1 MRIFISILVFFVTS
15 TPIYSNSIDVNDKNK
30 ITKHFN
36 AYIDN
41 GSLPNISI
49 LIKKDNK
56 EIYRHSHG
64 YADIKNEI
72 NVSKN
77 SVFRIY
83 SMTKPVTG
91 VAIMQLVESG
101 QLRLNDKV
109 SRYIPAFKNTKVI
122 NLEFQDYVVKPKRE
136 ITIRDLLTHTSG
148 LTYSWAGEG
157 PVNQIYRKYNIR
169 PYYFGALDAELNKF
183 PGNTCQFA
191 AAAASAP
198 LLHNPGEKW
207 SYGINMDILGC
218 VVEVIT
224 KMTFADYLQKNIF
237 DPLSLKSM
245 GFSVQPSDRANFTTL
260 YTSGAFSRDGEV
272 VAPSGLNQAE
282 LMFSKELRSIDA
294 YDKSPY
300 LNNSSKLFDGG
311 SGLVSN
317 IDDYSKF
324 AEMLLNGGVLNGV
337 RILSQASVDLMSKN
351 HLSNEI
357 LSDGAAFGLA
367 GVGMGLTVGTIINP
381 GIAGTYSAKGEF
393 FWGGAASTIFWV
405 DKKNNITATMMTQYM
420 PSDKYPLREEL
431 KTLVYS
437 SLSN

>member
-1 MRIFISILVFFVTS
+1 MRILLSALIFLFVS
-15 TPIYSNSIDVNDKNK
+15 TQINASSLDANDNNK

-36 AYIDN
+36 TYVDN

-56 EIYRHSHG
+56 EIYRHAHG
-64 YADIKNEI
+64 FADIDSGT
-72 NVSKN
+72 NVSNKTIY
-77 SVFRIY
+77 RIY

-91 VAIMQLVESG
+91 VAIMQLVEKG

-109 SRYIPAFKNTKVI
+109 SKYIPAFKNTKVI
-122 NLEFQDYVVKPKRE
+122 NLDFQDYVVKPKRE

-207 SYGINMDILGC
+207 SYGINMDVLGC
-218 VVEVIT
+218 VVEVIS
-224 KMTFADYLQKNIF
+224 KMTFAEYLQKNIF
-237 DPLSLKSM
+237 DPLNLKSI
-245 GFSVQPSDRANFTTL
+245 GFSVNQTDSDYFTTL

-282 LMFSKELRSIDA
+282 LMFSKELRSIDSF
-294 YDKSPY
+294 DKSPY
-300 LNNSSKLFDGG
+300 LTNSSKLYDGG

-317 IDDYSKF
+317 IDDFSKF
-324 AEMLLNGGVLNGV
+324 AEMLLNGGILGGI
-337 RILSQASVDLMSKN
+337 RILSEASVDLMSKN
-351 HLSNEI
+351 HLSDEI
-357 LSDGAAFGLA
+357 LKDGSAFGLE
-367 GVGMGLTVGTIINP
+367 GVGFGLTVGTIMNP
-381 GIAGTYSAKGEF
+381 GIAGTYSSEGEF

-405 DKKNNITATMMTQYM
+405 DRKNNVTATMMTQFM

-431 KTLVYS
+431 KTLLYS

>member
-1 MRIFISILVFFVTS
+1 MRIFISILVFFFTS
-15 TPIYSNSIDVNDKNK
+15 TSIYSNSIDANDKNK

-36 AYIDN
+36 AYVDN

-64 YADIKNEI
+64 YADIENKI

-109 SRYIPAFKNTKVI
+109 SRYIPTFKNTKVI

-237 DPLSLKSM
+237 DPLDLKSM
-245 GFSVQPSDRANFTTL
+245 GFSVKPSDRASFTTL

-300 LNNSSKLFDGG
+300 LKNSSKLYDGG

-337 RILSQASVDLMSKN
+337 RILSQASVDLMSMN

>member
-1 MRIFISILVFFVTS
+1 MRIFISILIFFFIS
-15 TPIYSNSIDVNDKNK
+15 AQINANSLDTNDKNK

-36 AYIDN
+36 AYVDN
-41 GSLPNISI
+41 GNLPNISI
-49 LIKKDNK
+49 LIKKDSK
-56 EIYRHSHG
+56 EIYRHHHG
-64 YADIKNEI
+64 FADIESEI
-72 NVSKN
+72 SVSDKT
-77 SVFRIY
+77 VYRIY

-91 VAIMQLVESG
+91 VAIMQLVENG

-109 SRYIPAFKNTKVI
+109 SNYIPAFKNTKVI

-157 PVNQIYRKYNIR
+157 PVNQIYRNYNIR

-207 SYGINMDILGC
+207 SYGINMDVLGC

-224 KMTFADYLQKNIF
+224 KMTFAEYLQKNIF
-237 DPLSLKSM
+237 DPLGLKSI
-245 GFSVQPSDRANFTTL
+245 GFSVNPQDKNSFTTL

-282 LMFSKELRSIDA
+282 LIYSVELRAIDKF
-294 YDKSPY
+294 DDSPY
-300 LNNSSKLFDGG
+300 LKNSSKLFDGG

-324 AEMLLNGGVLNGV
+324 AEMLLNGGILNGV
-337 RILSQASVDLMSKN
+337 RIISEASVDLMSKN
-351 HLSNEI
+351 HLSDEI
-357 LSDGAAFGLA
+357 LSGGSAFGLN
-367 GVGMGLTVGTIINP
+367 GIGFGLTVGNVMDP
-381 GIAGTYSAKGEF
+381 GVAGTYSADGEF

-405 DKKNNITATMMTQYM
+405 DRKNNVTATMMTQYM

-431 KTLVYS
+431 KTLLYS

>member
-1 MRIFISILVFFVTS
+1 MRIFTSLLFFLISSQLGA
-15 TPIYSNSIDVNDKNK
+15 NSLDLADKK
-30 ITKHFN
+30 RITNHFN
-36 AYIDN
+36 KYVDN

-56 EIYRHSHG
+56 EILRHSYG
-64 YADIKNEI
+64 YADIEKGI
-72 NVSKN
+72 
-77 SVFRIY
+77 SVNRKTVYRIY

-91 VAIMQLVESG
+91 VAIMQLIENG
-101 QLRLNDKV
+101 KLRLNDKV
-109 SRYIPAFKNTKVI
+109 SKYIPAFKDTKVI
-122 NLEFQDYVVKPKRE
+122 NLEFQDYVLKPKRE

-169 PYYFGALDAELNKF
+169 PYYFGAVDAELNKF
-183 PGNTCQFA
+183 PGNTCQFS

-218 VVEVIT
+218 VVEVISG
-224 KMTFADYLQKNIF
+224 MSFAEYLQKNIF
-237 DPLSLKSM
+237 DPLELKSI
-245 GFSVQPSDRANFTTL
+245 GFSVNERDKDSFTTL
-260 YTSGAFSRDGEV
+260 YTSGAFSRDGEI

-282 LMFSKELRSIDA
+282 LMFSKDLRPIDTF
-294 YDKSPY
+294 DKSPY
-300 LNNSSKLFDGG
+300 LTNSSKLYDGG

-324 AEMLLNGGVLNGV
+324 AEMLLNGGILNGV
-337 RILSQASVDLMSKN
+337 RIISEASVDLMANN
-351 HLSNEI
+351 HLSDEI
-357 LSDGAAFGLA
+357 LKDGSAFGLE
-367 GVGMGLTVGTIINP
+367 GVGFGLTVGTIMNP
-381 GIAGTYSAKGEF
+381 GVAGTFSSEGEF

-405 DKKNNITATMMTQYM
+405 DRKNNVTATMMTQFM
-420 PSDKYPLREEL
+420 PSDRYPIREEL
-431 KTLVYS
+431 KTLLYS

>member
-224 KMTFADYLQKNIF
+224 KMTFADYLKKNIF
-237 DPLSLKSM
+237 DPLNLKSM

-367 GVGMGLTVGTIINP
+367 GVGMGLTVGTIMNP

>member
-1 MRIFISILVFFVTS
+1 MRIFISILIFFFISEQINASSLDT
-15 TPIYSNSIDVNDKNK
+15 NDKNK

-36 AYIDN
+36 TYVDN
-41 GSLPNISI
+41 GSLPNVSI
-49 LIKKDNK
+49 LIKKDSK
-56 EIYRHSHG
+56 EIYRHHHG
-64 YADIKNEI
+64 FADIKSGI
-72 NVSKN
+72 SVSDKT
-77 SVFRIY
+77 VYRIY

-91 VAIMQLVESG
+91 VAIMQLVENG

-109 SRYIPAFKNTKVI
+109 SKYIPAFKNTKVI

-191 AAAASAP
+191 SAAASAP

-207 SYGINMDILGC
+207 SYGINMDVLGC

-224 KMTFADYLQKNIF
+224 KMTFAEYLQKNIF
-237 DPLSLKSM
+237 DPLDLKSI
-245 GFSVQPSDRANFTTL
+245 GFSVNPRDKDSFTTL

-282 LMFSKELRSIDA
+282 LIYSAELRPIDK
-294 YDKSPY
+294 YDNSPY
-300 LNNSSKLFDGG
+300 LKNSSKLFDGG

-324 AEMLLNGGVLNGV
+324 AEMLLNGGIFNGV
-337 RILSQASVDLMSKN
+337 RIISEASVDLMSRN

-357 LSDGAAFGLA
+357 LSDGSAFGLN
-367 GVGMGLTVGTIINP
+367 GIGFGLTLGNVMDP
-381 GIAGTYSAKGEF
+381 GVAGTYSAEGEF

-405 DKKNNITATMMTQYM
+405 DRKNNVTATMMTQYM

-431 KTLVYS
+431 KTLLYS

>member
-1 MRIFISILVFFVTS
+1 MRIFISILVFFLTS
-15 TPIYSNSIDVNDKNK
+15 TPMYSNSIDANDKNK

-72 NVSKN
+72 NVSEN

-224 KMTFADYLQKNIF
+224 KMTFADYLKKNIF
-237 DPLSLKSM
+237 DPLNLKSM
-245 GFSVQPSDRANFTTL
+245 GFSVQPSDTANFTTL

-282 LMFSKELRSIDA
+282 LMFSKELRSIDP
-294 YDKSPY
+294 YDTSPY

-367 GVGMGLTVGTIINP
+367 GVGMGLTVGTIMNP

>member
-15 TPIYSNSIDVNDKNK
+15 TPIYSNSIDANDKNK

-224 KMTFADYLQKNIF
+224 KMTFADYLKKNIF
-237 DPLSLKSM
+237 DPLNLKSM
-245 GFSVQPSDRANFTTL
+245 GFSVQPSDRANFTSL

-367 GVGMGLTVGTIINP
+367 GVGMGLTVGTIMNP

>member
-15 TPIYSNSIDVNDKNK
+15 TPIYSNSIDANDKNK

-36 AYIDN
+36 AYVDN

-64 YADIKNEI
+64 YADIENEI

-237 DPLSLKSM
+237 DPLNLKSM
-245 GFSVQPSDRANFTTL
+245 GFSVQPSDRASFTTL

-300 LNNSSKLFDGG
+300 LKNSSKLFDGG

-367 GVGMGLTVGTIINP
+367 GVGMGLTVGTIIDP

>member
-15 TPIYSNSIDVNDKNK
+15 TPIYSNSIDANDKNK

-36 AYIDN
+36 AYVDN

-64 YADIKNEI
+64 YADIENEI

-237 DPLSLKSM
+237 DPLNLKSM
-245 GFSVQPSDRANFTTL
+245 GFSVQPSDRASFTTL

-300 LNNSSKLFDGG
+300 LKNSSKLFDGG

>member
-1 MRIFISILVFFVTS
+1 MRIFISILVFFFAS
-15 TPIYSNSIDVNDKNK
+15 TPIYSNSIDANDKNK

-36 AYIDN
+36 AYVDN

-64 YADIKNEI
+64 YADIENEI

-237 DPLSLKSM
+237 DPLNLKSM
-245 GFSVQPSDRANFTTL
+245 GFSVHPSDRASFTTL

-300 LNNSSKLFDGG
+300 LKNSSKLFDGG

-367 GVGMGLTVGTIINP
+367 GVGMGLTVGTIIDP

>member
-1 MRIFISILVFFVTS
+1 MRIFISLLVFLLISFQINAS
-15 TPIYSNSIDVNDKNK
+15 TLDIDDKEK
-30 ITKHFN
+30 ITNHFN
-36 AYIDN
+36 AYVDN
-41 GSLPNISI
+41 GNLPNLSI
-49 LIKKDNK
+49 LIKKNNK
-56 EIYRHSHG
+56 EIYRHAYG
-64 YADIKNEI
+64 YADIDQQI
-72 NVSKN
+72 NVDKKT
-77 SVFRIY
+77 VYRIY

-91 VAIMQLVESG
+91 VAIMQLIENG
-101 QLRLNDKV
+101 KLRLNDKV
-109 SRYIPAFKNTKVI
+109 SQYIPAFKNTKVI
-122 NLEFQDYVVKPKRE
+122 NLDFQDYVVKPKRE

-191 AAAASAP
+191 AAAAAAP

-218 VVEVIT
+218 IVEVVS
-224 KMTFADYLQKNIF
+224 KMTFAEYLQKNIF
-237 DPLSLKSM
+237 DPLNLKSI
-245 GFSVQPSDRANFTTL
+245 GFAVNPNDKDSFTTL

-282 LMFSKELRSIDA
+282 LIFSKELRAIDTF
-294 YDKSPY
+294 DQSPY
-300 LNNSSKLFDGG
+300 LTNSSQLFDGG

-337 RILSQASVDLMSKN
+337 RILSKASVELMAKN
-351 HLSNEI
+351 HLSDAI
-357 LSDGAAFGLA
+357 LSDGAAFGLK
-367 GVGMGLTVGTIINP
+367 GVGMGLTVGTIMDP
-381 GIAGTYSAKGEF
+381 GLAGTYSVKGEF

-405 DKKNNITATMMTQYM
+405 DRKNNVTATMMTQYM
-420 PSDKYPLREEL
+420 PSDKYCEKSYRPCYIP
-431 KTLVYS
+431 V
-437 SLSN
+437 

>member
-1 MRIFISILVFFVTS
+1 
-15 TPIYSNSIDVNDKNK
+15 
-30 ITKHFN
+30 
-36 AYIDN
+36 
-41 GSLPNISI
+41 
-49 LIKKDNK
+49 
-56 EIYRHSHG
+56 
-64 YADIKNEI
+64 
-72 NVSKN
+72 VSK
-77 SVFRIY
+77 
-83 SMTKPVTG
+83 
-91 VAIMQLVESG
+91 
-101 QLRLNDKV
+101 
-109 SRYIPAFKNTKVI
+109 YIPAFKNTKVI

-169 PYYFGALDAELNKF
+169 PYYFGALDAELSKF

-207 SYGINMDILGC
+207 SYGINMDVLGC
-218 VVEVIT
+218 VVEIIS

-237 DPLSLKSM
+237 DPLGLKSI
-245 GFSVQPSDRANFTTL
+245 GFSVNPQDKDSFTTL

-282 LMFSKELRSIDA
+282 LIYSAELRPIDNF
-294 YDKSPY
+294 DNSPY
-300 LNNSSKLFDGG
+300 LTNSSKLFDGG

-337 RILSQASVDLMSKN
+337 RILSEASVDVMSRN
-351 HLSNEI
+351 HLSEEI
-357 LSDGAAFGLA
+357 LSDGAAFGLN
-367 GVGMGLTVGTIINP
+367 GIGFGLTVGNVMDP
-381 GIAGTYSAKGEF
+381 GVAGTYSSEGEF

-405 DKKNNITATMMTQYM
+405 DRKNNVTATMMTQYM

-431 KTLVYS
+431 KTLLYS

>member
-1 MRIFISILVFFVTS
+1 MRIFASLILFFLISSQLAA
-15 TPIYSNSIDVNDKNK
+15 NSLDLKDKQR
-30 ITKHFN
+30 ITNHFN
-36 AYIDN
+36 KYVNN

-56 EIYRHSHG
+56 EILRHTHG
-64 YADIKNEI
+64 YADIEKGI
-72 NVSKN
+72 
-77 SVFRIY
+77 SVNRKTVYRIY

-91 VAIMQLVESG
+91 VAIMQLIENG
-101 QLRLNDKV
+101 KLRLNDKV
-109 SRYIPAFKNTKVI
+109 SKYIPAFKETKVI
-122 NLEFQDYVVKPKRE
+122 NLEFQDYVLKPKRE

-169 PYYFGALDAELNKF
+169 PYYFGAVDAELNKF
-183 PGNTCQFA
+183 PGNTCQFS

-218 VVEVIT
+218 VVEVISG
-224 KMTFADYLQKNIF
+224 MNFAEYLQKNIF
-237 DPLSLKSM
+237 DPLELKSI
-245 GFSVQPSDRANFTTL
+245 GFSVNELDKDSFTTL
-260 YTSGAFSRDGEV
+260 YTSGAFSRDGEI

-282 LMFSKELRSIDA
+282 LIFSKDLRPIDA
-294 YDKSPY
+294 FDKSPY
-300 LNNSSKLFDGG
+300 LTNSSKLYDGG

-324 AEMLLNGGVLNGV
+324 AEMLLNGGILNGV
-337 RILSQASVDLMSKN
+337 RIISEASVDLMANN
-351 HLSNEI
+351 HLSDEI
-357 LSDGAAFGLA
+357 LKDGSAFGLE
-367 GVGMGLTVGTIINP
+367 GVGFGLTVGTIMNP
-381 GIAGTYSAKGEF
+381 GVAGTFSAAGEF

-405 DKKNNITATMMTQYM
+405 DRKNNVTATMMTQFM
-420 PSDKYPLREEL
+420 PSDKYPIREEL
-431 KTLVYS
+431 KTLLYS

>member
-1 MRIFISILVFFVTS
+1 MRIFASLILFFLISSQLAA
-15 TPIYSNSIDVNDKNK
+15 NSLDFEDKQR
-30 ITKHFN
+30 ITNHFN
-36 AYIDN
+36 KYVNN

-56 EIYRHSHG
+56 EILRHTHG
-64 YADIKNEI
+64 YADIERGI
-72 NVSKN
+72 
-77 SVFRIY
+77 SVNRKTVYRIY

-91 VAIMQLVESG
+91 VAIMQLIENG
-101 QLRLNDKV
+101 KLRLNDKV
-109 SRYIPAFKNTKVI
+109 SKYIPAFKDTKVI
-122 NLEFQDYVVKPKRE
+122 NLEFQDYVLKPKRE

-169 PYYFGALDAELNKF
+169 PYYFGAVDAELNKF
-183 PGNTCQFA
+183 PGNTCQFS

-218 VVEVIT
+218 VVEVISG
-224 KMTFADYLQKNIF
+224 MNFAEYLQKNIF
-237 DPLSLKSM
+237 DPLELKSI
-245 GFSVQPSDRANFTTL
+245 GFSVNERDKDSFTTL
-260 YTSGAFSRDGEV
+260 YTSGAFSRDGEI

-282 LMFSKELRSIDA
+282 LIFSKDLRPIDTF
-294 YDKSPY
+294 DKSPY
-300 LNNSSKLFDGG
+300 LTNSSKLYDGG

-324 AEMLLNGGVLNGV
+324 AEMLLNGGILNGV
-337 RILSQASVDLMSKN
+337 RIISEASVDLMANN
-351 HLSNEI
+351 HLSDEI
-357 LSDGAAFGLA
+357 LKDGSAFGLE
-367 GVGMGLTVGTIINP
+367 GVGFGLTVGTIMNP
-381 GIAGTYSAKGEF
+381 GVAGTFSSEGEF

-405 DKKNNITATMMTQYM
+405 DRKNNVTATMMTQFM
-420 PSDKYPLREEL
+420 PSDKYPIREEL
-431 KTLVYS
+431 KTLLYS

>member
-1 MRIFISILVFFVTS
+1 MRIFISILVFFFTS
-15 TPIYSNSIDVNDKNK
+15 TPMFSNSIDANDKNK

-36 AYIDN
+36 AYVDN

-64 YADIKNEI
+64 YADIENEI

-237 DPLSLKSM
+237 DPLNLKSM
-245 GFSVQPSDRANFTTL
+245 GFSVQPSDRASFTTL

-300 LNNSSKLFDGG
+300 LKNSSKLFDGG

-337 RILSQASVDLMSKN
+337 RILSQASVDLMSMN

>member
-1 MRIFISILVFFVTS
+1 MRIFISILIFFFIS
-15 TPIYSNSIDVNDKNK
+15 GEINASSLDANDKNK
-30 ITKHFN
+30 ISKHFN
-36 AYIDN
+36 AYVDN
-41 GSLPNISI
+41 GSLPNVSI

-56 EIYRHSHG
+56 EIYRHHHG
-64 YADIKNEI
+64 FADIESKI
-72 NVSKN
+72 SVSEKT
-77 SVFRIY
+77 VYRIY

-91 VAIMQLVESG
+91 VAIMQLVENG

-109 SRYIPAFKNTKVI
+109 SKYIPAFKNTKVI

-207 SYGINMDILGC
+207 SYGINMDVLGC
-218 VVEVIT
+218 VVEVISE
-224 KMTFADYLQKNIF
+224 MTFADYLQKNIF
-237 DPLSLKSM
+237 DPLGLKSI
-245 GFSVQPSDRANFTTL
+245 GFSVNPQDKDSFTTL

-282 LMFSKELRSIDA
+282 LMYSAELRPIDNF
-294 YDKSPY
+294 DNSPY
-300 LNNSSKLFDGG
+300 LTNSSKLFDGG

-337 RILSQASVDLMSKN
+337 RILSEASVDVMSRN
-351 HLSNEI
+351 HLSEEI
-357 LSDGAAFGLA
+357 LSDGAAFGLN
-367 GVGMGLTVGTIINP
+367 GIGFGLTVGNVMDP
-381 GIAGTYSAKGEF
+381 GVAGTYSAEGEF

-405 DKKNNITATMMTQYM
+405 DRKNNVTATMMTQYM

-431 KTLVYS
+431 KTLLYS

>member
-1 MRIFISILVFFVTS
+1 MRIFISILVFFFTS
-15 TPIYSNSIDVNDKNK
+15 APIYSNSIDANDKNK

-224 KMTFADYLQKNIF
+224 KMTFADYLKKNIF
-237 DPLSLKSM
+237 DPLNLKSM
-245 GFSVQPSDRANFTTL
+245 GFSVQPSDRDNFTTL

-300 LNNSSKLFDGG
+300 LKNSSKLYDGG

-357 LSDGAAFGLA
+357 LSGGAAFGLA
-367 GVGMGLTVGTIINP
+367 GVGMGLTVGTIMNP

>member
-36 AYIDN
+36 AYVDN

-237 DPLSLKSM
+237 DPLNLKSM

-300 LNNSSKLFDGG
+300 LKNSSKLFDGG

-317 IDDYSKF
+317 IGDYSKF

-367 GVGMGLTVGTIINP
+367 GVGMGLTVGTIMNP
-381 GIAGTYSAKGEF
+381 GVAGTYSAKGEF

>member
-15 TPIYSNSIDVNDKNK
+15 TPIYSNSIDANDKNK

-36 AYIDN
+36 AYVDN

-64 YADIKNEI
+64 YADIENEI

-237 DPLSLKSM
+237 DPLNLTSM
-245 GFSVQPSDRANFTTL
+245 GFSVQPSDRPSFTTL

-300 LNNSSKLFDGG
+300 LKNSSKLFDGG

-381 GIAGTYSAKGEF
+381 GLAGTYSAKGEF

>member
-1 MRIFISILVFFVTS
+1 MRIFASLILFFLISSQLGA
-15 TPIYSNSIDVNDKNK
+15 NSLDLADKQR
-30 ITKHFN
+30 ITNHFN
-36 AYIDN
+36 KYVDN

-56 EIYRHSHG
+56 EILRHTHG
-64 YADIKNEI
+64 YADIEKGI
-72 NVSKN
+72 
-77 SVFRIY
+77 SVNRKTVYRIY

-91 VAIMQLVESG
+91 VAIMQLIENG
-101 QLRLNDKV
+101 KLRLNDKV
-109 SRYIPAFKNTKVI
+109 SKYIPAFKDTKVI
-122 NLEFQDYVVKPKRE
+122 NLDFQDYVLKPKRE

-169 PYYFGALDAELNKF
+169 PYYFGAVDAELNKF
-183 PGNTCQFA
+183 PGNTCQFS

-218 VVEVIT
+218 VVEVISG
-224 KMTFADYLQKNIF
+224 MNFAEYLQKNIF
-237 DPLSLKSM
+237 DPLELKSI
-245 GFSVQPSDRANFTTL
+245 GFSVNERDKDSFTTL
-260 YTSGAFSRDGEV
+260 YTSGVFSRDGEI

-282 LMFSKELRSIDA
+282 LMFSKDLRPIDA
-294 YDKSPY
+294 FDKSPY
-300 LNNSSKLFDGG
+300 LTNSSKLYDGG

-324 AEMLLNGGVLNGV
+324 AEMLLNGGILNGV
-337 RILSQASVDLMSKN
+337 RIISEASVDLMANN
-351 HLSNEI
+351 HLSDEI
-357 LSDGAAFGLA
+357 LKDGSAFGLE
-367 GVGMGLTVGTIINP
+367 GVGFGLTVGTIMNP
-381 GIAGTYSAKGEF
+381 GVAGTFSAEGEF

-405 DKKNNITATMMTQYM
+405 DRKNNVTATMMTQFM
-420 PSDKYPLREEL
+420 PSDRYPIREEL
-431 KTLVYS
+431 KTLLYS

>member
-1 MRIFISILVFFVTS
+1 MRIFISILVFFFTS
-15 TPIYSNSIDVNDKNK
+15 APIYSNSIDANDKNK

-224 KMTFADYLQKNIF
+224 KMTFADYLKKNIF
-237 DPLSLKSM
+237 DPLNLKSM

-337 RILSQASVDLMSKN
+337 RILSQASVDLMSMN

>member
-1 MRIFISILVFFVTS
+1 MRIFISILVFFFTS
-15 TPIYSNSIDVNDKNK
+15 APIYSNSIDANDKNK

-64 YADIKNEI
+64 YADIENEI

-224 KMTFADYLQKNIF
+224 KMTFADYLKKNIF
-237 DPLSLKSM
+237 DPLNLKSM
-245 GFSVQPSDRANFTTL
+245 GFSVQPSDRDNFTTL

-367 GVGMGLTVGTIINP
+367 GVGMGLTVGTIMNP

>member
-1 MRIFISILVFFVTS
+1 MRIFISILVFFFTS
-15 TPIYSNSIDVNDKNK
+15 TPIYSNSIDANDKNK

-36 AYIDN
+36 AYVDN

-64 YADIKNEI
+64 YADIENEI

-237 DPLSLKSM
+237 DPLNLKSM
-245 GFSVQPSDRANFTTL
+245 GFSVQPSDRASFTTL

-337 RILSQASVDLMSKN
+337 RILSQASVDLMSMN

-437 SLSN
+437 SLTN

>member
-1 MRIFISILVFFVTS
+1 MLNFKSLVLFFILA
-15 TPIYSNSIDVNDKNK
+15 TPLAANSLDANDKQK
-30 ITKHFN
+30 ITNHFN
-36 AYIDN
+36 TYVKN
-41 GSLPNISI
+41 GSLPNVSI

-56 EIYRHSHG
+56 EIYRHANG
-64 YADIKNEI
+64 YADLENKISI
-72 NVSKN
+72 NQK
-77 SVFRIY
+77 SVYRIY
-83 SMTKPVTG
+83 SMSKPVTG
-91 VAIMQLVESG
+91 VAIMQLVENG
-101 QLRLNDKV
+101 KLRLNDKV

-224 KMTFADYLQKNIF
+224 KMTFADYLKKNIF
-237 DPLSLKSM
+237 DPLNLKSM

-367 GVGMGLTVGTIINP
+367 GVGMGLTVGTIMNP

>member
-15 TPIYSNSIDVNDKNK
+15 TPIYSNSIDADDKNK

-36 AYIDN
+36 AYVDN

-224 KMTFADYLQKNIF
+224 KMTFADYLKKNIF
-237 DPLSLKSM
+237 DPLNLKSM

-367 GVGMGLTVGTIINP
+367 GVGMGLTVGTIMNP